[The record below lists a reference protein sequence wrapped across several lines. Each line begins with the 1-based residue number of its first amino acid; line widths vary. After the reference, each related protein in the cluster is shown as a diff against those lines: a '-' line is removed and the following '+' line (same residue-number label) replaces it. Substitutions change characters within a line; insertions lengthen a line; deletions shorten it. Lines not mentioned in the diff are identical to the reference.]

1 MVFWKRYSISEF
13 EFENIFGPI
22 KSTASAVDIKTTSE
36 TTFNDRVWVK
46 RFDFK
51 IWLRVDF
58 RWFNIK
64 SSDINRMNHLYLNNF
79 IFEPSKTKLVK
90 ALFFKAWCK
99 THAGYNFLELS
110 NQLSPVILKIKI
122 DPQWIQNRS
131 NFRQFWPI
139 LVWMNRNEMIRARK
153 IKFNDI
159 EFITVTLFR

>member
-46 RFDFK
+46 VF
-51 IWLRVDF
+51 
-58 RWFNIK
+58 K
-64 SSDINRMNHLYLNNF
+64 SSDINRMNHLYLNNI
-79 IFEPSKTKLVK
+79 IFEPSKTKL
-90 ALFFKAWCK
+90 ALFSKPGVK